1 MPRAVCK
8 RQRLWYNGIIR
19 KKGAGIMGKEL
30 YWKATLRI
38 VDGAGERCF
47 GPGVAALLEGVEE
60 KHSLRAAAISM
71 EMAYSKA
78 WRILRRAE
86 DAFGCKLLQSTTG
99 GKNGGG
105 AALTPEGAALLKAYR
120 DYTAAVE
127 RCCAEEFTRHF
138 GAFQKEREN

>member
-60 KHSLRAAAISM
+60 KRSLRAAAISM

-86 DAFGCKLLQSTTG
+86 DAL
-99 GKNGGG
+99 
-105 AALTPEGAALLKAYR
+105 AASCSSPPPAEK
-120 DYTAAVE
+120 TAAA
-127 RCCAEEFTRHF
+127 RR
-138 GAFQKEREN
+138 